1 MASKLNRFLISG
13 VVAIVIITSSFVGFQ
28 LDFNSRWRTDRWPK
42 GIPMEHPTHFSYDD
56 MTYTSPASPVTL
68 EDIVQT
74 LWKPLV
80 TPITDESF
88 VDHNGATQNL
98 GEKGEQHW
106 MRPLGKKLCIVDID
120 TRPLSGDHQIF
131 NPGNVAWKDLD
142 MLGSGML
149 NHYLYAMIHGYT
161 YHFIKTTPLKDRTAY
176 WTKIPAL
183 ASTLSNDRCDI
194 TVSIDA
200 DASFMNLNLPF
211 EWLLN
216 RWNFTSTTSMALALD
231 PIAKVNKD
239 AKHGRTNL
247 NAGFVVAQN
256 NERTHQILKAW
267 SACPDDQVT
276 YPDCARWKKK
286 WPAEQAAL
294 SEYIRY
300 KFTKEEDIK
309 PIACNDA
316 NGYPESNTECQ
327 GTFIQHHW
335 VKKKLVRP
343 AVIESV
349 MSGLVDRLRTS
360 FVETGI
366 VADAEWEKTS
376 AKTSLRTSKEVRDV

>member
-1 MASKLNRFLISG
+1 MASRLNRFLISC
-13 VVAIVIITSSFVGFQ
+13 VIAIVIVTSSFVAFQ
-28 LDFNSRWRTDRWPK
+28 LDYNSRWRIQRWPK
-42 GIPMEHPTHFSYDD
+42 GIPVEHPTHFSYDD
-56 MTYTSPASPVTL
+56 MTFSPPARPVTL
-68 EDIVQT
+68 EDIVQS

-88 VDHNGATQNL
+88 VDHNGAVQTL
-98 GEKGEQHW
+98 GDKAEQHW
-106 MRPLGKKLCIVDID
+106 KQPLGKKLCIVDID

-142 MLGSGML
+142 TLGSGML
-149 NHYLYAMIHGYT
+149 NHYLYALIHGYT
-161 YHFIKTTPLKDRTAY
+161 YHFVHTTPLADKAAY

-183 ASTLSNDRCDI
+183 AETLSKDRCDI

-231 PIAKVNKD
+231 PVHKVNND
-239 AKHGRTNL
+239 ARHGKTNL

-256 NERTHQILKAW
+256 NDRTHEILKAW
-267 SACPDDQVT
+267 SACPDDNVA
-276 YPDCARWKKK
+276 YPDCARWKND
-286 WPAEQAAL
+286 WPAEQAAF

-300 KFTKEEDIK
+300 DFTREEDIK

-316 NGYPESNTECQ
+316 NGYPESNTECG

-335 VKKKLVRP
+335 IKKNLVRP

-349 MSGLVDRLRTS
+349 MSGLMDRLRS
-360 FVETGI
+360 GFVETGI
-366 VADAEWEKTS
+366 SAGAEG
-376 AKTSLRTSKEVRDV
+376 AKTTRSRESKEVRGV